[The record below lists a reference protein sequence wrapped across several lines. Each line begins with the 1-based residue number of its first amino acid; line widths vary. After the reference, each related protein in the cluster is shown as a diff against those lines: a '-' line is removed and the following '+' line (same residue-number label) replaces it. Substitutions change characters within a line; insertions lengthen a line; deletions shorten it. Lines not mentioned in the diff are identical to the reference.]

1 MTLRGALAAAL
12 VATLPATAA
21 ERPIPPAEL
30 RPGSAFVGET
40 LRAQQS
46 DEFANPGMLWVERGG
61 RLWGAPA
68 GASGKSCADCHGAAA
83 RSMQGVAARHPA
95 VDRTTGRL
103 RNVADRIVECRVERQ
118 RAAPPQPESEEL
130 LALEAFVVRQS
141 LGMPLAPVIDGP
153 ARPRFEAG
161 QALYRQRI
169 GQMNL
174 ACSHCHDANWG
185 RTLYTERISQG
196 HPIAFPAYRLE
207 WQTLGS
213 LERRI
218 RACFSGVRAEMLPY
232 GAPEH
237 RDLELY
243 LAWRAGGLPIESP
256 GVRR

>member
-12 VATLPATAA
+12 VAALPAAA
-21 ERPIPPAEL
+21 GERPIPPAAL
-30 RPGSAFVGET
+30 RSGSAFAGEA
-40 LRAQQS
+40 LQAQQA
-46 DEFANPGMLWVERGG
+46 DEFANPGILWVEHGG
-61 RLWGAPA
+61 RLWHAPA
-68 GASGKSCADCHGAAA
+68 GASGKSCADCHGEAA
-83 RSMQGVAARHPA
+83 RSMRGVAARHPA
-95 VDRTTGRL
+95 IDRTTGRL
-103 RNVADRIVECRVERQ
+103 RNLADRIVECRFERQ
-118 RAAPPQPESEEL
+118 GAAPPQPESEEL

-141 LGMPLAPVIDGP
+141 LGMPLAPSIDGP

-174 ACSHCHDANWG
+174 ACTHCHDANWG
-185 RTLYTERISQG
+185 RTLYAERVSQG
-196 HPIAFPAYRLE
+196 HPTAFPAYRLE

-213 LERRI
+213 LERRV

-232 GAPEH
+232 GAPGH

-243 LAWRAGGLPIESP
+243 LAWRAGALPIESP